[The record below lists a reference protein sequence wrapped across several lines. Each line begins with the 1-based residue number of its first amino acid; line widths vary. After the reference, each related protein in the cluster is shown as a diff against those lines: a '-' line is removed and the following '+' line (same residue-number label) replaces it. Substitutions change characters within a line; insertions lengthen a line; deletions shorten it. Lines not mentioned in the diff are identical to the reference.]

1 MVVAVNWRCWFVN
14 YPARGST
21 NRTKLVPV
29 RFVFQLGGSQPGGQV
44 NNGTE
49 PHANGVYVLIGL

>member
-49 PHANGVYVLIGL
+49 PHVNGV